1 MGGYDVVAKKWDEG
15 WELHIADWETA
26 EISIAPD
33 LNGLEAEIMQTRA
46 EIQSAA
52 EAQIRATAYSRQ
64 VARALRS
71 QGLSVTDTA
80 AVLGVTRSRF
90 RSS

>member
-46 EIQSAA
+46 EIRSAA